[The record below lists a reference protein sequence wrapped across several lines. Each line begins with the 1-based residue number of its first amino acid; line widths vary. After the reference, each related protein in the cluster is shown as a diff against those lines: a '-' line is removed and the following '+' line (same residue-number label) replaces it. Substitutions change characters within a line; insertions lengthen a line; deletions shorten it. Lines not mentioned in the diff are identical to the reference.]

1 MNYIVLD
8 LEWNQAADMKTKLS
22 HDLVFEIIEIGAVK
36 LDEHMQQ
43 IDVFHE
49 LIKPQ
54 VFHKMHQITGELIHL
69 KIEQLQNCRVFQ
81 EVATDFIDWCGEDCI
96 FCTWGNLDLL
106 ELQKNMDY
114 YKMTPL
120 SEKPIQFYDVQKLF
134 SIAFEDKKLRRTLEF
149 ATDYLQIEKDI
160 AFHRADSDAY
170 YTALVLQRMNT
181 PDILMNYSFDTYRI
195 PQSKKDE
202 IHIRFA
208 DYEKYISRGFIDKM
222 SAMEDR
228 EVVST
233 KCYLCRTSMK
243 KKVRWFTTNGK
254 HYYAIAHCEKHG
266 FFKGKIRMRK
276 TNTDHV
282 YVVKTIKPVSEDV
295 VEDILQ
301 KKEQAKAIRREKR
314 QREHNKKRE
323 GK

>member
-8 LEWNQAADMKTKLS
+8 LEWNQAADVKTKLS
-22 HDLVFEIIEIGAVK
+22 HELVFEIIEIGAVK
-36 LDEHMQQ
+36 LNENMQQ
-43 IDVFHE
+43 IDAFHE

-81 EVATDFIDWCGEDCI
+81 DVAKEFVEWCGEDYI

-106 ELQKNMDY
+106 ELQRNMDY

-149 ATDYLQIEKDI
+149 ATDYLQIAKDI

-195 PQSKKDE
+195 PMSKKDE

-208 DYEKYISRGFIDKM
+208 DYEKYISRGFVDKM
-222 SAMEDR
+222 AAMEDR

-233 KCYLCRTSMK
+233 RCYLCKTSMK
-243 KKVRWFTTNGK
+243 KKIRWFSTNGK

-276 TNTDHV
+276 TLTDYV
-282 YVVKTIKPVSEDV
+282 YVVKTLKPVSENV

-314 QREHNKKRE
+314 QRENNKKRE
-323 GK
+323 GN

>member
-22 HDLVFEIIEIGAVK
+22 HELVFEIIEIGAVK
-36 LDEHMQQ
+36 LNEQMQQ
-43 IDVFHE
+43 IDAFHE

-69 KIEQLQNCRVFQ
+69 TIEQLQNCRVFP
-81 EVATDFIDWCGEDCI
+81 EVAQDFVAWCGEDCV

-106 ELQKNMDY
+106 ELQRNMDY

-170 YTALVLQRMNT
+170 YTALVLQKMNNS
-181 PDILMNYSFDTYRI
+181 DVLMNYSFDTYRI
-195 PQSKKDE
+195 PRSKKDE
-202 IHIRFA
+202 VHIRFA
-208 DYEKYISRGFIDKM
+208 EYEKYISRGFLDKM

-233 KCYLCRTSMK
+233 RCYLCRTSMK

-266 FFKGKIRMRK
+266 LFKGKIRMRK
-276 TNTDHV
+276 TLTGQV
-282 YVVKTIKPVSEDV
+282 YVVKTIKPVSEEIM
-295 VEDILQ
+295 EDILQ

-314 QREHNKKRE
+314 QREHDKKRD

>member
-22 HDLVFEIIEIGAVK
+22 HELVFEIIEIGAVK
-36 LDEHMQQ
+36 LNEHMQQ
-43 IDVFHE
+43 IDAFHE

-69 KIEQLQNCRVFQ
+69 KIEQLQNCRLFS
-81 EVATDFIDWCGEDCI
+81 EVAQDFLDWCGKDCV

-106 ELQKNMDY
+106 ELQRNMDY
-114 YKMTPL
+114 YGMTHL

-134 SIAFEDKKLRRTLEF
+134 SIAFEDRKLRRTLEY
-149 ATDYLQIEKDI
+149 ATDFLQIEKDI

-170 YTALVLQRMNT
+170 YTAMVMQRMNT
-181 PDILMNYSFDTYRI
+181 PEILMNYSFDTYRI
-195 PQSKKDE
+195 PKSKKDE

-208 DYEKYISRGFIDKM
+208 DYEKYISRGFIDKL

-233 KCYLCRTSMK
+233 RCYLCGTSMK

-254 HYYAIAHCEKHG
+254 HYYTIAHCEKHG

-276 TNTDHV
+276 DRTERV
-282 YVVKTIKPVSEDV
+282 YAVKTLKPVSEDV
-295 VEDILQ
+295 VEDILK
-301 KKEQAKAIRREKR
+301 KKELARELRREKR
-314 QREHNKKRE
+314 QKEHKRKQE
-323 GK
+323 GT